1 MTTADQVLIIIVGV
15 LLSIFILLC
24 ISVVVVTLKLISGLR
39 QIVER
44 AEEAVESV
52 ESAAEVLRDTSGRLA
67 FFKLMRN
74 IIKMVQSNQRKK

>member
-24 ISVVVVTLKLISGLR
+24 ISVIVVILKLLGSLR
-39 QIVER
+39 QMVER

-67 FFKLMRN
+67 FFKLIRN

>member
-1 MTTADQVLIIIVGV
+1 MPTVDQVLIIIVSV

-24 ISVVVVTLKLISGLR
+24 ISVTVAILKLVGSLR

-52 ESAAEVLRDTSGRLA
+52 ESAAEILKDTSGRLA
-67 FFKLMRN
+67 FFKLIRN
-74 IIKMVQSNQRKK
+74 IMKMMQNNHRKK